1 MKSITVK
8 LNNDHIEILKKISS
22 EEKLNQSDIIRKALE
37 FYAQRE
43 INTSKE
49 LVDIKSKNQ
58 QLSLTVQSMKMVLD
72 EKEIRL
78 QEKDEKYAVLEV
90 VQREQANVYQ
100 TILKQKDDLLT
111 EIKNMSMWKRAFL
124 KLA

>member
-43 INTSKE
+43 MNTSKE

-58 QLSLTVQSMKMVLD
+58 HLTLTVQSMKMVLD

-90 VQREQANVYQ
+90 VQREQANVY
-100 TILKQKDDLLT
+100 
-111 EIKNMSMWKRAFL
+111 
-124 KLA
+124 